1 MTYQELKAK
10 VSAALGDVGFSIEAT
25 DDGQLVIYTDLKEV
39 EDQDELENYEPTNEP
54 LESLDDFLR
63 EELGDKDASLFLK

>member
-1 MTYQELKAK
+1 LTYQELKAK
-10 VSAALGDVGFSIEAT
+10 VSEALGDVGFSIEAT

-63 EELGDKDASLFLK
+63 EELGDKDASLFLN